1 MEESGLKYKVGEMNE
16 IVLRGIIRNIK
27 HSHEINGVEYLQAE
41 VITQR
46 KDKKED
52 SVIIK
57 FKNYI
62 NKYKELDKIELVGN
76 IRSHTESLSSG
87 KNKVS
92 VYVFTYQDYPDPNKF
107 NDEINN
113 EFVIDGR
120 ICKINELRTTQNG
133 KKNLHF
139 ILANNIFT
147 NNGQKINNYLPVT
160 CWGSLAQQVSKMSV
174 NDKVIIKGEMHSRVY
189 HTLNSLGE
197 KEYDVAHELLMTH
210 IENIE

>member
-1 MEESGLKYKVGEMNE
+1 MNE
-16 IVLRGIIRNIK
+16 IILRGIIRNIK
-27 HSHEINGVEYLQAE
+27 PSHIVNNTEYYQAE

-57 FKNYI
+57 FKKHL
-62 NKYKELDKIELVGN
+62 NKYKELDNIELVGN
-76 IRSHTESLSSG
+76 IRSYTKQLEDG

-92 VYVFTYQDYPDPNKF
+92 IYVFTYQDYPPEEENPV
-107 NDEINN
+107 NN
-113 EFVIDGR
+113 SFIVDGR
-120 ICKINELRTTQNG
+120 ICKINELRTTSNG

-160 CWGSLAQQVSKMSV
+160 CWGNLAQQVSEMNV
-174 NDKVIIKGEMHSRVY
+174 NDKITIKGELHSRTY
-189 HTLNSLGE
+189 HKLNDMNE
-197 KEYDVAHELLMTH
+197 KEYNVTYELLMTNL
-210 IENIE
+210 EKL